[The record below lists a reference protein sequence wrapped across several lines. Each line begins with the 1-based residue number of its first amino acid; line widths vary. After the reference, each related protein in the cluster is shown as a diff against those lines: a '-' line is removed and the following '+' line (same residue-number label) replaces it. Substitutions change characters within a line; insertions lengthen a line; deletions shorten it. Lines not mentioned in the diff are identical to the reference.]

1 MKLFDFIILL
11 FLSGCA
17 TKYILPGNRFITP
30 ETQGSTFRGQMEY
43 QQTGATQLTI
53 DTSSGTV
60 DDGVLYED
68 VIRSGFLMSN
78 SLFDSF
84 DFVWSHTGGS
94 ASMLGGKYQFLGG
107 SRSGNAAGP
116 KASIAI
122 LAGGND
128 YETDDKTIKFNLG
141 GTEYIALYGH
151 RLNPAVLTYSSFSY
165 ATYDFKGT
173 INSSDPVLDGLT
185 PKLHSRLITLSGGLE
200 LTYSPFMTKLEASY
214 QQLQTSDSKDKSSFV
229 FGYSFGFNW

>member
-1 MKLFDFIILL
+1 MKLFDFIILV

-30 ETQGSTFRGQMEY
+30 ETQGSIFLGQIEY
-43 QQTGATQLTI
+43 QQAGANQLII
-53 DTSSGTV
+53 DTSNGTV
-60 DDGVLYED
+60 DAGVLYED

-84 DFVWSHTGGS
+84 DFVWSHTGGGN
-94 ASMLGGKYQFLGG
+94 SMLGGKLQFLGG
-107 SRSGNAAGP
+107 SRSGNAAGH
-116 KASIAI
+116 KGSLAI

-141 GTEYIALYGH
+141 GTEYLALYGF

-165 ATYDFKGT
+165 ATYEFKGI
-173 INSSDPVLDGLT
+173 INSSDPTLDGLT
-185 PKLHSRLITLSGGLE
+185 PGLQSQLFTLSGGLE
-200 LTYSPFMTKLEASY
+200 LTYSPFITKLEASY
-214 QQLQTSDSKDKSSFV
+214 QQLQTSDSKDKSSFI

>member
-1 MKLFDFIILL
+1 MKLFDLIILL

-30 ETQGSTFRGQMEY
+30 ESQGSIFRGQMEY
-43 QQTGATQLTI
+43 QQTRATQLTI
-53 DTSSGTV
+53 DTSNGTV

-68 VIRSGFLMSN
+68 VMRSGFLLSN
-78 SLFDSF
+78 SLIDIV

-94 ASMLGGKYQFLGG
+94 ASMLGGKLQFLGG
-107 SRSGNAAGP
+107 SRSQNSAGP
-116 KASIAI
+116 KASVVV

-128 YETDDKTIKFNLG
+128 YETDDKEIKFNLG
-141 GTEYIALYGH
+141 GTEYLLLYGF
-151 RLNPAVLTYSSFSY
+151 RFGPAILTYSSLSY

-173 INSSDPVLDGLT
+173 INSNDPVLNGLR
-185 PKLHSRLITLSGGLE
+185 PALQSQLMTLTGGLE
-200 LTYSPFMTKLEASY
+200 LTYSPFISKLEASY
-214 QQLQTSDSKDKSSFV
+214 QKLQTSDSKDQSSLM